1 MKDDGKGD
9 GNKDWW
15 SYKPYKKQMSN
26 DYFMPNN
33 IGPNDECIYVW
44 LRYHICNELIV
55 LNKKPIFNFES
66 KFFPTSSPSL
76 VVCV

>member
-44 LRYHICNELIV
+44 LRYHICDELIV
-55 LNKKPIFNFES
+55 
-66 KFFPTSSPSL
+66 
-76 VVCV
+76 